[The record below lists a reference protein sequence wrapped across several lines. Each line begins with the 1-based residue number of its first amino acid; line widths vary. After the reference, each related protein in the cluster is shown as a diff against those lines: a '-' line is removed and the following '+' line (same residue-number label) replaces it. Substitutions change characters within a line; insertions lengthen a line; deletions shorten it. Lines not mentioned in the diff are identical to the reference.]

1 MTCLNNRKVLFYIY
15 RFEMTY
21 YTCGGSQC
29 QLIVDT
35 RGNSASRARVDEN
48 VPTVLNNLEKLIHT
62 K

>member
-1 MTCLNNRKVLFYIY
+1 MN
-15 RFEMTY
+15 RFELIY

-35 RGNSASRARVDEN
+35 RGNSASDPPKLDEN
-48 VPTVLNNLEKLIHT
+48 APTMMTNLEKLIHT